1 MCDTIPPIWR
11 LYDEEDRYMG
21 DWHLDMSVFV
31 DYITVNTD
39 DIADR
44 NRLIAHQIRAI
55 KAMGKELTGDM
66 QIDALA
72 LACAEA
78 YRKTGTVTLA
88 PPEDTNVQRIGA
100 AEEQLPKAVGADDVD
115 LRRMIENASRRKNNF
130 ESEE

>member
-1 MCDTIPPIWR
+1 
-11 LYDEEDRYMG
+11 
-21 DWHLDMSVFV
+21 MSVFV

-78 YRKTGTVTLA
+78 YRKTGAVTLA
-88 PPEDTNVQRIGA
+88 PPEDTDVQRIGA
-100 AEEQLPKAVGADDVD
+100 EQEQLPKAVGADDVD

>member
-1 MCDTIPPIWR
+1 
-11 LYDEEDRYMG
+11 MG